1 MPAAGCGCSA
11 LSRYQCFPGKVWVGR
26 ACWLESCLGHHV
38 RQIKTVLHLP
48 SQLVLVALCLINGP
62 RTLRRKIILLLSL
75 EPKLGTLVSVLQPC
89 FQSPMS
95 WEHNPP
101 WRGSVLMPCDSW
113 CLCGPSQCRWPA
125 SGPSFQELVH
135 VSRTHLRNG
144 IQLLCAWAV
153 PCFWAFGSIFL
164 ATAIEACGNI
174 SLELVEH
181 LNAWSRGSSKQL

>member
-1 MPAAGCGCSA
+1 MPAAGCGYAA
-11 LSRYQCFPGKVWVGR
+11 LNQCFPGKVWAGR

-95 WEHNPP
+95 WERNPP

-113 CLCGPSQCRWPA
+113 CLYVVPLSVGVVPLALPFKSWCTCPEHISEMGSSSSVLEQYCA
-125 SGPSFQELVH
+125 SGLLAPYFWRQQLKPVATLV
-135 VSRTHLRNG
+135 
-144 IQLLCAWAV
+144 
-153 PCFWAFGSIFL
+153 
-164 ATAIEACGNI
+164 
-174 SLELVEH
+174 
-181 LNAWSRGSSKQL
+181 